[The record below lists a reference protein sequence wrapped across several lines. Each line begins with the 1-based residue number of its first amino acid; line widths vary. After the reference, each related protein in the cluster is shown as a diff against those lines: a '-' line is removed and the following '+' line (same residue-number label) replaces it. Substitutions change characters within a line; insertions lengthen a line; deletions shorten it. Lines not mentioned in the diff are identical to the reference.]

1 MKKSEKLI
9 LYLLAFVF
17 VLIGAS
23 ILYSRLKGSVEQEI
37 VVKKEDAQ
45 AEGSTDTETSNEEST
60 EEKEDTKLP
69 DFTVADAD
77 GKEVHLSDFEGKPV
91 ILNFWASWCGPCK
104 SEMPDFQEMYEIYGE
119 DIHFVIV
126 NMTDGSRETLDS
138 AKEFVESQGYTFPVY
153 YDIKLSA
160 AIAYSVST
168 IPATYFIDAQ
178 RNAVA
183 MANGMLSMENL
194 QKGIDML
201 LES

>member
-45 AEGSTDTETSNEEST
+45 AEESTDTETSNEEST